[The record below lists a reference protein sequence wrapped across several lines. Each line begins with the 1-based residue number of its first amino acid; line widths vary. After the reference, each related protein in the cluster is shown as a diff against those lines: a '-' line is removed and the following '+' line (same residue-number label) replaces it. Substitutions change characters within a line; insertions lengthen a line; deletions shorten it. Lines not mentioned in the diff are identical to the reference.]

1 MAFCTSECQLKYL
14 LIFQKSYSTDPTTG
28 VQLYKDPAD
37 GMVYEWDKEKNAW
50 FPRID
55 EDFMAV
61 YQMNYGF
68 TADGKLRRNANFTD
82 QNDICRTKF

>member
-1 MAFCTSECQLKYL
+1 M
-14 LIFQKSYSTDPTTG
+14 
-28 VQLYKDPAD
+28 YKDTND
-37 GMVYEWDKEKNAW
+37 GMVYEWDKAKNAW

-68 TADGKLRRNANFTD
+68 TPDGKKKKLL
-82 QNDICRTKF
+82 I

>member
-1 MAFCTSECQLKYL
+1 L
-14 LIFQKSYSTDPTTG
+14 LFQGTYSVDPVTG
-28 VQLYKDPAD
+28 VNLYKDSND
-37 GMVYEWDKEKNAW
+37 GMIYEWDTVKNAW

-68 TADGKLRRNANFTD
+68 NADG
-82 QNDICRTKF
+82 

>member
-1 MAFCTSECQLKYL
+1 MVTININNSCFVFDEQGT
-14 LIFQKSYSTDPTTG
+14 YSTDPETG
-28 VQLYKDPAD
+28 AQLYKDTVD
-37 GMVYEWDKEKNAW
+37 GMVYEWDKAKNAW

-68 TADGKLRRNANFTD
+68 TPDGKLFM
-82 QNDICRTKF
+82 IK

>member
-1 MAFCTSECQLKYL
+1 VLFWCTSFYSFVFHEQGT
-14 LIFQKSYSTDPTTG
+14 YSTDPETG
-28 VQLYKDPAD
+28 AQLYKDTVD
-37 GMVYEWDKEKNAW
+37 GMIYEWDKAKNAW

-68 TADGKLRRNANFTD
+68 TPDGKPIKVASKHR
-82 QNDICRTKF
+82 

>member
-1 MAFCTSECQLKYL
+1 MGTRQAIQSFPVLWVTDFYVFNQGTYT
-14 LIFQKSYSTDPTTG
+14 TDPETG
-28 VQLYKDPAD
+28 SQLYKDTND
-37 GMVYEWDKEKNAW
+37 GMVYEWDKAKNAW

-68 TADGKLRRNANFTD
+68 TPEGK
-82 QNDICRTKF
+82 